1 MNEKTFRVSEV
12 RRLEDPERLLWLPP
26 GEVAARLSLT
36 LGMTIADIGAGTG
49 FFAVPF
55 ARDIGPAGR
64 VFAVDLQSEILDILQ
79 AKLAAPEMPSNIELR
94 QGAANATGLAD
105 NTADLVFLA
114 NVWHE
119 LEDHSAVLKEA
130 ARISR
135 PRGRIGILD
144 WRTDVGRP
152 PGPPIDHRIALQQV
166 ERTLSD
172 AGWHSLTSGPVGQ
185 YSYLATATLD
195 STAG

>member
-12 RRLEDPERLLWLPP
+12 HRLEDPERLLWLPP
-26 GEVAARLSLT
+26 GEVVARLSLT

-55 ARDIGPAGR
+55 ARQIGPAGQ
-64 VFAVDLQSEILDILQ
+64 VFAVDLQREILDILQ
-79 AKLAAPEMPSNIELR
+79 AKLAATEMPSNIELR
-94 QGAANATGLAD
+94 QGTATATGLAD
-105 NTADLVFLA
+105 NIADLVFLA

-135 PRGRIGILD
+135 PRGRIAILD

-172 AGWHSLTSGPVGQ
+172 AGWHCLTSGPVGQ
-185 YSYLATATLD
+185 FSYLATATLD
-195 STAG
+195 GTAG